1 MVIHHFNRIIRNKWI
16 WGVFAVAISV
26 FFAFDFLFTGRD
38 ADPRSSGSA
47 GTLGDRDVSSKEFL
61 ALSDDVRGYGRQRN
75 HDLSAT
81 EVNRRAWEE
90 LAALEV
96 AKGLR
101 ITATDD
107 EVRETIAH
115 DRSFQGEGGTFN
127 MRLYEYVLRDNGLT
141 PEMFEAYLK
150 RRISLMKL
158 ARSVLGTATWVSP
171 MELEGAIND
180 VTDRFTVRIASFIDR
195 DSQKVKLSDAEL
207 ETFYKENTNSIALP
221 DCVTVKYVRYP
232 ADDAKRLAQ
241 FKITEDEMR
250 DHYDATSAR
259 FETQTTNGVVTKKF
273 EEVKGIVEKE
283 LQLIA
288 SVEAYRTN
296 LLFRV
301 YPPEAA
307 DVSTAKVD
315 RLEKIAAEDKMPVK
329 TSPRFSASGAGYV
342 SGFMSRPEAFVR
354 GADPSAFAA
363 AVAELDPESEDLRYG
378 VVAGSNAVY
387 LVERASFE
395 KAHVPPFAEAK
406 SIIRPRALDD
416 ARAKAFK
423 AAVEKQRALAAAA
436 LAKGQPFDAKALAAQ
451 NVTTSITFSV
461 SSLQRDSFVDSRYVA
476 GATMKLGK
484 GQISEFISTPNPSRG
499 LLVYVENRVPGDAA
513 EAQMVRMQLRDELS
527 SIAAGGVPA
536 AWNRWN
542 LERLGFTTTQISSV
556 DAPDE
561 RDRKSVV

>member
-26 FFAFDFLFTGRD
+26 FFAFDFLFTGRE

-47 GTLGDRDVSSKEFL
+47 GMLGDREVSSKEFL

-75 HDLSAT
+75 HDLSAP

-96 AKGLR
+96 AKSLR

-107 EVRETIAH
+107 EVREAIAH
-115 DRSFQGEGGTFN
+115 DRSFQGEGGGFN
-127 MRLYEYVLRDNGLT
+127 MRLYELVLRENGLT

-150 RRISLMKL
+150 RRLSLMKL
-158 ARSVLGTATWVSP
+158 ARSVLGTAAWVSP
-171 MELEGAIND
+171 MELESAIND
-180 VTDRFTVRIASFIDR
+180 VTDRFTVRVAAFTDR
-195 DSQKVKLSDAEL
+195 DSQNVKLSDAEL

-259 FETQTTNGVVTKKF
+259 FETQTTNGVITKKF

-296 LLFRV
+296 LLFRI
-301 YPPEAA
+301 YPPEEVA
-307 DVSTAKVD
+307 VSTAKVD
-315 RLEKIAAEDKMPVK
+315 RLEKIAAEDKLPVK
-329 TSPRFSASGAGYV
+329 TSPRFSPSGAAYV

-387 LVERASFE
+387 LVERATFE

-406 SIIRPRALDD
+406 SIIRPRALAD

-436 LAKGQPFDAKALAAQ
+436 LAKGQPFDAKTLAAQ
-451 NVTTSITFSV
+451 SVTTSITFSV
-461 SSLQRDSFVDSRYVA
+461 SSLQRDSFTDSRYVA

-484 GQISEFISTPNPSRG
+484 GQISEFISTPNPTRG

-542 LERLGFTTTQISSV
+542 LERLGFTTTQVSSV

-561 RDRKSVV
+561 SALSED

>member
-38 ADPRSSGSA
+38 DDSRSSGSA
-47 GTLGDRDVSSKEFL
+47 GMLGDREVSSKEFL

-75 HDLSAT
+75 HELSAT

-96 AKGLR
+96 AKSLR

-107 EVRETIAH
+107 EVREAISH
-115 DRSFQGEGGTFN
+115 DRSFQGEGGVFN
-127 MRLYEYVLRDNGLT
+127 MRLYELVLRENGLT
-141 PEMFEAYLK
+141 PELFEAYLK
-150 RRISLMKL
+150 RRLSLMKL
-158 ARSVLGTATWVSP
+158 ARSVLGTAAWVSP

-195 DSQKVKLSDAEL
+195 DAQKVKLSDAEL
-207 ETFYKENTNSIALP
+207 ETFYRENTNSIALP

-259 FETQTTNGVVTKKF
+259 FETQTTNGVITKKF

-307 DVSTAKVD
+307 VSTAKVD
-315 RLEKIAAEDKMPVK
+315 RLEKIAAEDKLPVK
-329 TSPRFSASGAGYV
+329 TSPRFSASGVGYV

-354 GADPSAFAA
+354 GVDSAAFSA
-363 AVAELDPESEDLRYG
+363 AVAELDPDSEDLRYG
-378 VVAGSNAVY
+378 VVAGSNVVY

-406 SIIRPRALDD
+406 SIIRPRALAD

-436 LAKGQPFDAKALAAQ
+436 LAKGQPFDAKTLAAQ
-451 NVTTSITFSV
+451 SVTTSITFSV
-461 SSLQRDSFVDSRYVA
+461 SSLQRDSFADSRHVA

-484 GQISEFISTPNPSRG
+484 GQISEFISTSNPSRG

-556 DAPDE
+556 DAPAESALSED
-561 RDRKSVV
+561 

>member
-38 ADPRSSGSA
+38 DDSRSSGSA
-47 GTLGDRDVSSKEFL
+47 GMLGDREVSSKEFL

-75 HDLSAT
+75 HELSAT

-96 AKGLR
+96 AKSLR

-107 EVRETIAH
+107 EVREAISH
-115 DRSFQGEGGTFN
+115 DRSFQGEGGVFN
-127 MRLYEYVLRDNGLT
+127 MRLYELVLRENGLT
-141 PEMFEAYLK
+141 PELFEAYLK
-150 RRISLMKL
+150 RRLSLMKL
-158 ARSVLGTATWVSP
+158 ARSVLGTAAWVSP

-195 DSQKVKLSDAEL
+195 DAQKVKLSDAEL
-207 ETFYKENTNSIALP
+207 ETFYRENTNSIALP

-259 FETQTTNGVVTKKF
+259 FETQTTNGVITKKF

-307 DVSTAKVD
+307 VSTAKVD
-315 RLEKIAAEDKMPVK
+315 RLEKIAAEDKLPVK
-329 TSPRFSASGAGYV
+329 TSPRFSASGVGYV

-354 GADPSAFAA
+354 GVDSAAFSA
-363 AVAELDPESEDLRYG
+363 AVAELDPDSEDLRYG
-378 VVAGSNAVY
+378 VVAGSNVVY

-406 SIIRPRALDD
+406 SIIRPRALAD

-436 LAKGQPFDAKALAAQ
+436 LAKGQPFDAKTLAAQ
-451 NVTTSITFSV
+451 SVTTSITFSV
-461 SSLQRDSFVDSRYVA
+461 SSLQRDSFADSRHVA

-484 GQISEFISTPNPSRG
+484 GQISEFISTSNPSRG

-561 RDRKSVV
+561 SALSED

>member
-16 WGVFAVAISV
+16 WGVFAIAISV
-26 FFAFDFLFTGRD
+26 FFAFDFLFTGHE
-38 ADPRSSGSA
+38 ADPRSSGGA
-47 GTLGDRDVSSKEFL
+47 GTLGGRDVSSKEFL
-61 ALSDDVRGYGRQRN
+61 ALADDVRGYGRQRN
-75 HDLSAT
+75 HELPAA
-81 EVNRRAWEE
+81 EVNRRVWEE

-96 AKGLR
+96 AESLQL
-101 ITATDD
+101 TATDD
-107 EVRETIAH
+107 EVRERISHERA
-115 DRSFQGEGGTFN
+115 FQGEGGTFN
-127 MRLYEYVLRDNGLT
+127 MRHYEQVLRENGLT
-141 PEMFEAYLK
+141 PEMFEAGLK
-150 RRISLMKL
+150 RRLSLMKL
-158 ARSVLGTATWVSP
+158 ERSVLGTATWVSP
-171 MELEGAIND
+171 MELESEINN
-180 VTDRFTVRIASFIDR
+180 VTDRFTVRIASFVDH
-195 DSQKVKLSDAEL
+195 DSQKVTLSDAEL
-207 ETFYKENTNSIALP
+207 ETFYRENTNSIALP

-250 DHYDATSAR
+250 DRYDATLDR

-301 YPPEAA
+301 YPPEEVA
-307 DVSTAKVD
+307 VSTAKVD
-315 RLEKIAAEDKMPVK
+315 RLERIAAEDKLPVK
-329 TSPRFSASGAGYV
+329 TSPRFSASGVGYV

-354 GADPSAFAA
+354 GVDASVFAA
-363 AVAELDPESEDLRYG
+363 TVAELDPDSEDLRYG

-406 SIIRPRALDD
+406 SIIRPNALAD

-436 LAKGQPFDAKALAAQ
+436 LAKGQPFDAKTLAAQ
-451 NVTTSITFSV
+451 SVTTSITFTAT
-461 SSLQRDSFVDSRYVA
+461 SLQRDSFSDLRYVV
-476 GATMKLGK
+476 GALRKLGK

-561 RDRKSVV
+561 SALSED

>member
-26 FFAFDFLFTGRD
+26 FFAFDFLFTGRE

-47 GTLGDRDVSSKEFL
+47 GMLGDREVSSREFL

-75 HDLSAT
+75 HDLSAP

-96 AKGLR
+96 AKSLR

-107 EVRETIAH
+107 EVREAIAH
-115 DRSFQGEGGTFN
+115 DRSFQGEGGGFN

-150 RRISLMKL
+150 RRLSLMKL
-158 ARSVLGTATWVSP
+158 ARSVLGTAAWVSP
-171 MELEGAIND
+171 MELESAIND
-180 VTDRFTVRIASFIDR
+180 VTDRFTVRIAAFTDR

-259 FETQTTNGVVTKKF
+259 FETQTTNGVITKKF

-301 YPPEAA
+301 YPPDEVA
-307 DVSTAKVD
+307 VSTAKVD
-315 RLEKIAAEDKMPVK
+315 RLEKIAAEDKLPVK

-363 AVAELDPESEDLRYG
+363 AVAELDPDSEDLRYG

-406 SIIRPRALDD
+406 SIIRPRALAD

-436 LAKGQPFDAKALAAQ
+436 LAKGQPFDAKTLAAQ
-451 NVTTSITFSV
+451 SVTTSITFSV
-461 SSLQRDSFVDSRYVA
+461 SSLQRDSFADSRYVA

-484 GQISEFISTPNPSRG
+484 GQISEFISTANPSRG

-542 LERLGFTTTQISSV
+542 LERLGFTTTQVSSV

-561 RDRKSVV
+561 SAVSED

>member
-16 WGVFAVAISV
+16 WGAFAVTISV

-38 ADPRSSGSA
+38 ADGRSSGSV
-47 GTLGDRDVSSKEFL
+47 GSLGDRDVSSKEFL

-75 HDLSAT
+75 RDLSQA
-81 EVNRRAWEE
+81 EVNRRVWEE

-107 EVRETIAH
+107 EVRDAISH
-115 DRSFQGEGGTFN
+115 DRSFLGQNGVFN
-127 MRLYEYVLRDNGLT
+127 MRLYELVLRDNGLT

-150 RRISLMKL
+150 RRLSLMKL

-180 VTDRFTVRIASFIDR
+180 VTDRFTVRIASFM
-195 DSQKVKLSDAEL
+195 DSDGQKVKLSDAEL

-241 FKITEDEMR
+241 FKISEDEMR
-250 DHYDATSAR
+250 DHYDAISAR
-259 FETQTTNGVVTKKF
+259 FETQTTNGVITKKF

-288 SVEAYRTN
+288 SVEAFRTN
-296 LLFRV
+296 LLFRA
-301 YPPEAA
+301 YPAEAS
-307 DVSTAKVD
+307 VSTVKVD
-315 RLEKIAAEDKMPVK
+315 RLERIAAEDKMQVK
-329 TSPRFSASGAGYV
+329 TSPRFSASGIGYV
-342 SGFMSRPEAFVR
+342 AGFMSRPEAFVR
-354 GADPSAFAA
+354 GVDAAVFSA
-363 AVAELDPESEDLRYG
+363 AVAELDPDSEDLRYG

-406 SIIRPRALDD
+406 SIIRPRALAD

-423 AAVEKQRALAAAA
+423 AAVEKKRALAAAA
-436 LAKGQPFDAKALAAQ
+436 LAKGQPFDAKTLAAQ
-451 NVTTSITFSV
+451 SVTTSITFSV
-461 SSLQRDSFVDSRYVA
+461 SSLQHDSFADSRYVA
-476 GATMKLGK
+476 AAAMKLTK
-484 GQISEFISTPNPSRG
+484 GQLSEFISTANPSRG

-513 EAQMVRMQLRDELS
+513 TAQMVRAQLRDELS
-527 SIAAGGVPA
+527 AVAAGDVPA

-542 LERLGFTTTQISSV
+542 LERLGFTTTQASSV
-556 DAPDE
+556 EAPDE
-561 RDRKSVV
+561 SALSED